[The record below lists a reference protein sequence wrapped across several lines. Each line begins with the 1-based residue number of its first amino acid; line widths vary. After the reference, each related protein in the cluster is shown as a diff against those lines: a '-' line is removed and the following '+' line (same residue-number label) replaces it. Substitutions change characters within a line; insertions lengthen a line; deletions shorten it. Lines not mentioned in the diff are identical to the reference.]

1 MNARLSRCQPLFQA
15 HILHHCGLNDASVP
29 FDTVEPEPLPLN
41 FLTMP
46 VQISAKT
53 RPSQGLGISQP
64 DVIGP
69 PEASGLSSAIFE

>member
-15 HILHHCGLNDASVP
+15 HILL
-29 FDTVEPEPLPLN
+29 DTIEPVPLPLT

-46 VQISAKT
+46 AQISAKI

-69 PEASGLSSAIFE
+69 PKASGLSSAIFE